1 VKILTPNRLL
11 ALAAAGV
18 LAFAVLVVSPLGAG
32 ADATNT
38 GNYNSRAYA
47 NGVHLV
53 GDTSA
58 FPNFEGPNSKGAV
71 DNHYPLARV
80 TQDASPSSHA
90 VASYADVGPLGQTVV
105 ACSNPD
111 QTQCP
116 PTPGA
121 PYANADFPGGSGT
134 GHVDSC
140 TPAAATAKQP
150 NPCPNNQPALYAD
163 SSAGQ
168 MAAAASGFYLG
179 GSGQPFAGA
188 LSDVKST
195 VGDDGSLTVHA
206 HSAVASATFG
216 PFQVN
221 KVDVLIDVVSAGGQ
235 VTTQTVTITIGSV
248 TLNGQPV
255 KVTDQGVSTSQ
266 QIPVPCPSGLPSTSP
281 LQVGSGVCTPQVTT
295 DNITIATVN
304 PRKTV
309 DGSHATITAVG
320 LDVFVTHPPVPGAP
334 QQKVEYVLGEAFV
347 DAFNDPTMADNS
359 AGGDFGAASFGG
371 DFGNGGDFGVSGAS
385 GAAPP
390 NSGATHLRTMLVA
403 NRQPLALLFL
413 FWETLVLGAA
423 AAYVWARRKP
433 VLPELGPDS

>member
-1 VKILTPNRLL
+1 MKILTLNRLL

-32 ADATNT
+32 ADLTNT

-47 NGVHLV
+47 NGVHLA
-53 GDTSA
+53 GDSSA

-90 VASYADVGPLGQTVV
+90 VASYADVGPLGQTIV

-111 QTQCP
+111 QSQCP
-116 PTPGA
+116 PIPGA
-121 PYANADFPGGSGT
+121 PYANSDFPGGAGT
-134 GHVDSC
+134 AHVDSC
-140 TPAAATAKQP
+140 SPAAAAAKTP
-150 NPCPNNQPALYAD
+150 NPCPKNQPALYAD
-163 SSAGQ
+163 SSASQ
-168 MAAAASGFYLG
+168 MVAAASGYYLG
-179 GSGQPFAGA
+179 GSGQPFSGA
-188 LSDVKST
+188 SSDVKST

-216 PFQVN
+216 PFQIS
-221 KVDVLIDVVSAGGQ
+221 KVDVLIDVVTAAGQ
-235 VTTQTVTITIGSV
+235 VTAQTVTITIGSV

-255 KVTDQGVSTSQ
+255 KVTDQGVSAGQ
-266 QIPVPCPSGLPSTSP
+266 QIPIPCASAVPSSSP

-304 PRKTV
+304 PQKTV
-309 DGSHATITAVG
+309 NGSHATITAAG

-347 DAFNDPTMADNS
+347 DAFNDPSTADNGGF
-359 AGGDFGAASFGG
+359 GGDFGGASFGG
-371 DFGNGGDFGVSGAS
+371 DFSGGDFGASGAT

-390 NSGATHLRTMLVA
+390 NSGASHLRTMLVA

-423 AAYVWARRKP
+423 ASYVWARRKP
-433 VLPELGPDS
+433 VLPELGADT